1 MAGDAP
7 ADKRVLAIRSIE
19 TKLVMHCMS
28 GDWSR
33 SLERR
38 VQALTAHEFWS
49 CSLLRLSG
57 SMSFFYASFS
67 LCVKKVCIFLG
78 GFLFVLEVSLLL
90 LVMVFPDGRRDRE
103 GVASERVRVLKY
115 TCAVAVL
122 PQIGWGV
129 YFLSDKVQIILKE

>member
-38 VQALTAHEFWS
+38 VQALRAHEFWS
-49 CSLLRLSG
+49 CSLLRLLG
-57 SMSFFYASFS
+57 SMDFFYASFS
-67 LCVKKVCIFLG
+67 LCVKKGCIFLG
-78 GFLFVLEVSLLL
+78 GRLFVLEVSLLL
-90 LVMVFPDGRRDRE
+90 LVMVFPGWPRRQGGSCR
-103 GVASERVRVLKY
+103 
-115 TCAVAVL
+115 
-122 PQIGWGV
+122 
-129 YFLSDKVQIILKE
+129 

>member
-38 VQALTAHEFWS
+38 VQALRAHEFWS
-49 CSLLRLSG
+49 CSSLRLLG
-57 SMSFFYASFS
+57 SMDFFYASLS
-67 LCVKKVCIFLG
+67 LCVKKRLYI
-78 GFLFVLEVSLLL
+78 SMW
-90 LVMVFPDGRRDRE
+90 LVICFG
-103 GVASERVRVLKY
+103 GVAASAGYGFSWMAEETRRELQ
-115 TCAVAVL
+115 VAEL
-122 PQIGWGV
+122 G
-129 YFLSDKVQIILKE
+129 FR